1 MPDAV
6 ESKPEVKGL
15 KSTLN
20 LPQTTFPMKA
30 NLPQNEPAR
39 LAAWKES
46 GLYEQIR
53 AARKGREKYIL
64 HDGPPYANGAIHL
77 GHALNKCIKDF
88 VVKTK
93 TMAGFDSPYV
103 PGWDCHGLP
112 IEIKVDEQLGRKKLE
127 MDPVAVRRA
136 CREYAQKYVDLQRSQ
151 FERLGVFGRWDSPYL
166 TMSFDYEAS
175 ILETFYEFFEKD
187 FVYKG
192 LKPVYWCIHDR
203 TALAEAEVEYETHT
217 SPSVYVR
224 YKLTSDPASIHQG
237 LGKELGA
244 PSVAAPG
251 DGCYTTNTKAPT
263 PGAPS
268 SRPTLGAKVG
278 EAPPVYAIIWTT
290 TPWTLPASQAIAFNP
305 GMEYVALATP
315 DGTYIIAQAL
325 LSEVIVHCRL
335 MSAKHPSEPASQAD
349 IVAVF
354 TGEHLDRATFQH
366 PFLDRTILG
375 VLAPYVTAEQGTG
388 AVHTAPAH
396 GVDDF
401 ATGKRYDLPELQYV
415 DNAGKHRNT
424 ADKFS
429 NNIVQPY
436 EDLTV
441 FKSNPIII
449 ELLRERGALLSATNF
464 EHSYPHCWRCHN
476 PVIVRATEQWFIG
489 METPMPSEPAQ
500 NDFIQNY
507 QDDVILSGA
516 RSAESKDPRISLE
529 SPQESGAPSIAASGD
544 GWDSTI
550 STEETTTFRQR
561 ALDEIKQVTWDPAWG
576 EERISNMI
584 ATRPDWCISRQRIW
598 GVPIAV
604 FLCEKCHTPLNDPAI
619 NKSIVE
625 LFKKESADA
634 WYVHSAEA
642 LLPAGTACACG
653 HTQFRKE
660 MDILDVWF
668 ESGSSWHAV
677 LEAEP
682 ELTFPADLYTEG
694 GDQHRGWFHSSLLTS
709 VALRG
714 RAPYSMVATSGWTLD
729 EQGRPFSKSLGNGVD
744 PVDIAKRLGGEVVRL
759 WVASVD
765 FREDVAAS
773 ENLMQRVSDN
783 YRKLRN
789 TLRFLLGNLHDFTPA
804 TDAIPDFAKLE
815 PLDQYIL
822 ARLAEVN
829 TKIRAAYDAFEFHR
843 AYHAL
848 NEFVN
853 TDLSALYLDVLKDR
867 LYTFAPNHPAR
878 RSAQTALWHIAEALT
893 RLIAPIL
900 SFTADETWA
909 LLPTVEGR
917 ESSVHVAL
925 FLDVKE
931 IVTEFDEETGAEWLG
946 IMALRDRVLAQLEG
960 LRSQKIIGKSLEAAA
975 TISARDEEELHSL
988 RKYADA
994 LPELYNV
1001 SEVHIILRPDRET
1014 EYVPGLSVRRSENPK
1029 CERCWRYISDV
1040 GQEANY
1046 PTVCL
1051 RCADALA
1058 AIGFPP
1064 YSAEEG
1070 QA

>member
-1 MPDAV
+1 M
-6 ESKPEVKGL
+6 PEVAEKNPEAKGL

-20 LPQTTFPMKA
+20 LPQTSFPMKA

-39 LAAWKES
+39 LAAWQEM

-53 AARKGREKYIL
+53 AARKGSPKYIL

-93 TMAGFDSPYV
+93 TMAGFDAPYV

-127 MDPVAVRRA
+127 MEPVAVRRA

-151 FERLGVFGRWDSPYL
+151 FERLGVFGRWNDPYL
-166 TMSFDYEAS
+166 TMSFAYEAG
-175 ILETFYEFFEKD
+175 IVETFYRFFEQG

-203 TALAEAEVEYETHT
+203 TALAEAEVQYETHT

-224 YKLTSDPASIHQG
+224 YKLTSDAAAVHEALP
-237 LGKELGA
+237 GK
-244 PSVAAPG
+244 
-251 DGCYTTNTKAPT
+251 D
-263 PGAPS
+263 
-268 SRPTLGAKVG
+268 
-278 EAPPVYAIIWTT
+278 VYAVIWTT

-305 GMEYVALATP
+305 GMEYVALETAG
-315 DGTYIIAQAL
+315 GTYILAQAL

-335 MSAKHPSEPASQAD
+335 MSGRNASEPASQAD

-354 TGEHLDRATFQH
+354 TGNHLDCAKFAH
-366 PFLDRTILG
+366 PFIDREIVG
-375 VLAPYVTAEQGTG
+375 VLAAYVTAEQGTG

-401 ATGKRYDLPELQYV
+401 HTGKRYDLPELQYV
-415 DNAGKHRNT
+415 DNGGRQRNT
-424 ADKFS
+424 GGM
-429 NNIVQPY
+429 PY

-441 FKSNPIII
+441 FQSNAPII
-449 ELLRERGALLSATNF
+449 ELLRERGALLSAANF
-464 EHSYPHCWRCHN
+464 EHSYPHCWRCHK

-489 METPMPSEPAQ
+489 METKMLEPE
-500 NDFIQNY
+500 
-507 QDDVILSGA
+507 
-516 RSAESKDPRISLE
+516 SAL
-529 SPQESGAPSIAASGD
+529 GGML
-544 GWDSTI
+544 
-550 STEETTTFRQR
+550 TTFRER
-561 ALDEIKQVTWDPAWG
+561 AMEEIRKVKWDPAWG

-604 FLCEKCHTPLNDPAI
+604 FLCDRCGTPLNSYKV
-619 NKSIVE
+619 NKIVVD
-625 LFKKESADA
+625 LFREHGADV
-634 WYVHSAEA
+634 WYTKGAAEI
-642 LLPAGTACACG
+642 LPEGTKCGCG
-653 HTQFRKE
+653 HAEFRKE

-668 ESGSSWHAV
+668 ESGASWHAV

-682 ELTFPADLYTEG
+682 ELAFPADLYTEG

-714 RAPYSMVATSGWTLD
+714 RAPYRMVATSGWTLD

-744 PVDIAKRLGGEVVRL
+744 PVDVAKRLGGEVVRL

-804 TDAIPDFAKLE
+804 TDAVTDFAKLE

-822 ARLAEVN
+822 ARLAGLDK
-829 TKIRAAYDAFEFHR
+829 KIRAAYEAFEFHR

-867 LYTFAPNHPAR
+867 LYTFAPNAKER
-878 RSAQTALWHIAEALT
+878 RSAQTALWRIAEALT

-900 SFTADETWA
+900 SFTADEAWA
-909 LLPTVEGR
+909 LLPKVEGR
-917 ESSVHVAL
+917 EASVHLAL
-925 FLDVKE
+925 FLDLKDIVPGSVKQLE
-931 IVTEFDEETGAEWLG
+931 EYWAGLLTLRTE
-946 IMALRDRVLAQLEG
+946 VLAKLEK
-960 LRSQKIIGKSLEAAA
+960 LRADKVIGKSLEASVTFFVDEFAA
-975 TISARDEEELHSL
+975 ADSMLKR
-988 RKYADA
+988 YASA
-994 LPELYNV
+994 LPELFNV
-1001 SEVHIILRPDRET
+1001 SEVELLPVHTTDSD
-1014 EYVPGLSVRRSENPK
+1014 YVATMEVRRSDQPK
-1029 CERCWRYISDV
+1029 CERCWRYVPDV
-1040 GQEANY
+1040 GNESNY

-1051 RCADALA
+1051 RCAEALA
-1058 AIGFPP
+1058 AIHFPR

-1070 QA
+1070 AA